1 MGTSGAYGGTR
12 GWTPIRRQTQRWLDS
27 GGGSGDPPGED
38 GSPPAD
44 ANPQTEPVMSPLP
57 APVTRLI
64 RDLANSLINCA
75 GGAPQRGGRRGSAGG
90 EGAGG
95 TGGGGRTAARAVSVG
110 ARAAAGVYGLR
121 AGASDALAEV
131 GLSLDELQGLPKH
144 EQARRLLDAAAGPS
158 GAVFESELRLASAAV
173 ILWALGEDIDPAPID
188 LANRWVVEY
197 VWQVWIT
204 EDGPKIRAHLAEGYD
219 SYRLEQEMRAA
230 LEASVAGHGL
240 PSDRPLT
247 AGDFELAI
255 QSALESL
262 GRIGGTRP

>member
-12 GWTPIRRQTQRWLDS
+12 GWTPVRRQTQRWLDS
-27 GGGSGDPPGED
+27 GGGTGDSSD
-38 GSPPAD
+38 DDASSPVGPS
-44 ANPQTEPVMSPLP
+44 PQTEPVISPLP

-64 RDLANSLINCA
+64 RELARSLIQPV
-75 GGAPQRGGRRGSAGG
+75 GGGPRGGSGRGSAGG
-90 EGAGG
+90 AGA

-110 ARAAAGVYGLR
+110 GRAAAGVYGLR
-121 AGASDALAEV
+121 TGASDALAEV
-131 GLSLDELQGLPKH
+131 GLSLDELRGLAKH

-173 ILWALGEDIDPAPID
+173 ILWALNEDIDPPPID

-219 SYRLEQEMRAA
+219 SFRLEQEMRAA
-230 LEASVAGHGL
+230 LEATVAGHGL

-247 AGDFELAI
+247 TRDFELAI